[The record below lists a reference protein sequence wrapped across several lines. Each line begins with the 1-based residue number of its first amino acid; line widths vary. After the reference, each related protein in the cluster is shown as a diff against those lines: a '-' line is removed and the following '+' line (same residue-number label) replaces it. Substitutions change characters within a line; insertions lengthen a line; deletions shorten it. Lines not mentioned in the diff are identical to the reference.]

1 MGTLGGFPTPPAT
14 SSAGQSPAP
23 LTRFS
28 RREGLLAG
36 LFGSGYI
43 GLKALA
49 TGLPAWYLLN
59 PRRATAQDL
68 QCAITARDN
77 LQYLVL
83 SASSAGDPLNCNVPG
98 TYEVPEIIHP
108 TQTSMERV
116 TVTLGDKTY
125 GAALPWADTSV
136 MSPTDMAMGAAT
148 PATGKLTTA
157 VLARTAFVHHRT
169 ATTVHGDQPKV
180 LKLLGDMSG
189 NEMIISSYAKHL
201 STCFGTVQ
209 AAPIAIGARGNASEL
224 VSFAGRT
231 LPSISPTQLKQLLT
245 GSARDSAS
253 TALVGLRGL
262 RDQALDQLNQLARTD
277 GSNIQRQFL
286 DRLAT
291 SQTQV
296 RALASQLGTTLDA
309 ISGDDINGQALAAAA
324 LFQANVTPVVT
335 VRIPFGGDNHTD
347 AALQAEADQHVSG
360 VAGIQAIMNALTT
373 AGLADKVTFATMN
386 VFGRNLS
393 GVTKVTERTGRDHY
407 GNHSVMVMIGKNV
420 KPGVYGGVVASG
432 TSGAFAA
439 GDIDSATGAQ
449 VTGGD
454 ITAARSHVSA
464 ARTLG
469 AALGL
474 PDSVVASD
482 YIASAGGKVIRAALV
497 NPPA

>member
-1 MGTLGGFPTPPAT
+1 MTMTK
-14 SSAGQSPAP
+14 
-23 LTRFS
+23 LT

-43 GLKALA
+43 GLRALA

-77 LQYLVL
+77 MQYLIL
-83 SASSAGDPLNCNVPG
+83 SASSNGDPLNCNVPG
-98 TYEVPEIIHP
+98 TYEAPEIIHP
-108 TQTSMERV
+108 EQTSMEKV
-116 TVTLGDKTY
+116 TVTLGGKTY
-125 GAALPWADTSV
+125 GAALPWADTTV
-136 MSPTDMAMGAAT
+136 MSPTDMANGVAT
-148 PATGKLTTA
+148 PATGKLSAA
-157 VLARTAFVHHRT
+157 VLARTAFIHHRT

-180 LKLLGDMSG
+180 MKLLGEMSG

-201 STCFGTVQ
+201 STCFGSVQ

-224 VSFAGRT
+224 ISFAGRT

-245 GSARDSAS
+245 GSGRDSAS
-253 TALVGLRGL
+253 TALVSLRGL
-262 RDQALDQLNQLARTD
+262 RDQSLNALNQMAKDD
-277 GSNIQRQFL
+277 GSTIQKQFL
-286 DRLAT
+286 DKLAT

-296 RALASQLGTTLDA
+296 RSLAAQLGTTLDA
-309 ISGDDINGQALAAAA
+309 ITSDDVNGQALAAAA

-335 VRIPFGGDNHTD
+335 VRIAFGGDNHTD

-360 VAGIQAIMNALTT
+360 VAGIQAMMNAMAT

-393 GVTKVTERTGRDHY
+393 GITKVTSRTGRDHY
-407 GNHSVMVMIGKNV
+407 GNHSVMVLIGKNV

-439 GDIDSATGAQ
+439 GDIDSASGAQ

-454 ITAARSHVSA
+454 ISAAKTHVSA

-469 AALGL
+469 AVLGL
-474 PDSVVASD
+474 PDAVVAGD
-482 YIASAGGKVIRAALV
+482 YVASAGGKIIAAAV
-497 NPPA
+497 ATPPG